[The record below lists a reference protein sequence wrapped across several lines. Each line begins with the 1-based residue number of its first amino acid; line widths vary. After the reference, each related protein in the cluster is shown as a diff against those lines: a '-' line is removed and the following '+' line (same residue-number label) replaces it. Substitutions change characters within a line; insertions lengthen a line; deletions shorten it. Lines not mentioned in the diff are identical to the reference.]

1 MRGGGVNRYQQ
12 AAASGLAIALA
23 LLPACAWAI
32 DFSLAEG
39 IEGKLSGT
47 ATFGTMIRTEG
58 PDPRAYPYIAS
69 KVVNNVQPGQLYGL
83 TASPDLNYEK
93 GKPVSTVLKGLFEL
107 DLHKG
112 DLGVFAR
119 AYAWEDYTLGHQSAP
134 YGNYPNGFNRGGALS
149 DAGLPAEARFSGAQL
164 RDIYIYDRF
173 SLGRESTLN
182 LKLGRQILNWGT
194 SQFFTGGINSAI
206 NPTDYAA
213 QVRPG
218 ALPEESKLPVG
229 MLSANL
235 AAGKQWSVD
244 GFAEYEFRSS
254 VAPSCGSFF
263 DFSSVT
269 AGGCNMAG
277 LLAKTIPAALA
288 GVPGLAPLTTV
299 YGISE
304 PGVYQ
309 NGYYLR
315 RAADVEARNGGQFG
329 LSVNFK
335 TAAGTDLR
343 LYAMRTHSTMPTL
356 RVNLGNSANSTS
368 IIGGVDLAGINA
380 AAGALAQQL
389 NRMANPA
396 YAASYS
402 TAYAEGVNLFGASFD
417 KRMPDIG
424 MRVFGEIAFRPNQ
437 PISWNGNDLTLG
449 ALTRSSTAASGVPE
463 PVISRVLGTPVGG
476 SFDAFD
482 RFNVTT
488 ASVGINQVV
497 PQLLGASRFTF
508 AGELGYSH
516 VSGLP
521 DPDYMRYGR
530 SFVYGAAPVKLAN
543 GTYSVCSE
551 VATTSVVPNGV
562 PGRTCSNSGFVTTN
576 AWGVRARIAA
586 TYPTPL
592 LGATLTP
599 SLLLTAD
606 VQGYSYDGTFSMGRR
621 TIAPGLR
628 ADWAKGY
635 FAEVR
640 YTKYYGGDYNLL
652 IDKSNVTL
660 VAGAKF

>member
-1 MRGGGVNRYQQ
+1 MNRYQQ

-23 LLPACAWAI
+23 ALPACALAI
-32 DFSLAEG
+32 DFSLG
-39 IEGKLSGT
+39 SDIEGRLNGT
-47 ATFGTMIRTEG
+47 ATFGTMIRTESA
-58 PDPRAYPYIAS
+58 DPRAYPYIAS
-69 KVVNNVQPGQLYGL
+69 RVVSNVQPGQLYGL
-83 TASPDLNYEK
+83 TASPDLNYER
-93 GKPVSTVLKGLFEL
+93 GKAVSTVLKGLLEL

-112 DLGVFAR
+112 DLGVFTR
-119 AYAWEDYTLGHQSAP
+119 AYAWQDYTLGQQGVP
-134 YGNYPNGFNRGGALS
+134 YGNYPNGYNRGGALS
-149 DAGLPAEARFSGAQL
+149 DAGFPAEARFSGAQL
-164 RDIYIYDRF
+164 RDIYVYDRF
-173 SLGRESTLN
+173 SLGRESALN
-182 LKLGRQILNWGT
+182 LKLGRQVLNWGT
-194 SQFFTGGINSAI
+194 SQFFAGGINAAI

-218 ALPEESKLPVG
+218 ALPEESRLPVG
-229 MLSANL
+229 MLSASL
-235 AAGKQWSVD
+235 ASGKQWGVD
-244 GFAEYEFRSS
+244 GFVEYEFRPS
-254 VAPSCGSFF
+254 VMPGCGTFF

-277 LLAKTIPAALA
+277 LLAKTVPAALRGIPA
-288 GVPGLAPLTTV
+288 LAPLTTV

-315 RAADVEARNGGQFG
+315 RSPDVEARNGGQMG
-329 LSVNFK
+329 LSVSFK
-335 TAAGTDLR
+335 SAAGTEYR
-343 LYAMRTHSTMPTL
+343 AYAMRTHSTAPTL
-356 RVNLGNSANSTS
+356 RVNLGNSANATS
-368 IIGGVDLAGINA
+368 VLNGTDLALFGAQA
-380 AAGALAQQL
+380 AALAQQL
-389 NRMANPA
+389 NRMGSPVYGAT
-396 YAASYS
+396 YS
-402 TAYAEGVNLFGASFD
+402 TAHAEGINLFGASFD

-437 PISWNGNDLTLG
+437 PISWNGNDLTTG

-463 PVISRVLGTPVGG
+463 PVMSRVLGTPVGG

-508 AGELGYSH
+508 AGELGYSR

-530 SFVYGAAPVKLAN
+530 SFVYGAAPVRLAN
-543 GTYSVCSE
+543 GSYSACSE
-551 VATTSVVPNGV
+551 TSTTSEVPNGV
-562 PGRTCSNSGFVTTN
+562 PGKTCTTSGFVTTN

-586 TYPTPL
+586 AYPAPL

-606 VQGYSYDGTFSMGRR
+606 VQGYSYDGTFSAGRR

-628 ADWAKGY
+628 ADWSQGF
-635 FAEVR
+635 FAEIR

-652 IDKSNVTL
+652 IDKSNLTL